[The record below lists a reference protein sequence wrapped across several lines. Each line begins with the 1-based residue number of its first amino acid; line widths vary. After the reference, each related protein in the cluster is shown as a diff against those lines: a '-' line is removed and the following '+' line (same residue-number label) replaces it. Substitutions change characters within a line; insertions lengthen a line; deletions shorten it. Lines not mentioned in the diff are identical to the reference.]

1 MSGLTPWIL
10 YVVTVGAVTGFFALF
25 GFMMFTY
32 VRRTWQQIRR
42 DDAETGDDRLL
53 DAVDRLETQ
62 LRIVNDRLE
71 RLERKQL
78 DGR

>member
-1 MSGLTPWIL
+1 MSGGIPWII
-10 YVVTVGAVTGFFALF
+10 YVLTVGAVTGFFALF
-25 GFMMFTY
+25 ALMMLTY

-42 DDAETGDDRLL
+42 DDAEAGEDGLL

-71 RLERKQL
+71 RLERKRL